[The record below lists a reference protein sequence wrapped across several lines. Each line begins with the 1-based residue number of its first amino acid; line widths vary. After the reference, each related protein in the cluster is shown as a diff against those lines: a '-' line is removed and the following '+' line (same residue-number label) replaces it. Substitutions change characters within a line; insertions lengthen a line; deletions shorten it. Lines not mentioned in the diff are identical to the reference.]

1 MAGEQPERKS
11 EARRSQRIVLS
22 LPVVV
27 QADSADQQPLR
38 ELTDTLVVNAH
49 GALIAL
55 TMRVA
60 IGHRLLLENQQ
71 TQETQP
77 SKVVYLGPVREGK
90 TLVHEA
96 HQHRRFRD
104 QRGFECW
111 WGECARMEQK

>member
-38 ELTDTLVVNAH
+38 ELTDTLVVNA
-49 GALIAL
+49 
-55 TMRVA
+55 
-60 IGHRLLLENQQ
+60 
-71 TQETQP
+71 QETQP